1 MKNIRVILI
10 SGLSGSGKTTAIKAL
25 EDIGFYC
32 VDNLPILL
40 LPKFIELFEQ
50 SGGKISKVA
59 VVEDIRG
66 EGSYPTSQ
74 QAPNRAGAGQAP
86 NRAGSGQAPNRAGS
100 GQAPNRAGSGQ
111 APNRAGSGQA
121 PNRAGSGQGGDG
133 AEEKNF
139 LKDSRRILQD
149 LKREGYPIEILF
161 LESSDPILMR
171 RFSETRRQHPLAVG
185 GSIREGLRLEREQLQ
200 GIRDMANQVID
211 TSQLNVHQLKE
222 KIQQYAQEGGSSSQM
237 TVALLSFGYS
247 FGIPFEADLLMDV
260 RFLPNPY
267 FVEELKRLKGDHP
280 KVSEYVLQWEETKE
294 FLRHVQELIRFLLP
308 LYERERKTHLTIA
321 VGCTGGRH
329 RSIVIVNQLAEMLRD
344 ELAKRG
350 VFLSVKHRDA
360 EKG

>member
-66 EGSYPTSQ
+66 EASYPSS
-74 QAPNRAGAGQAP
+74 REFVE
-86 NRAGSGQAPNRAGS
+86 
-100 GQAPNRAGSGQ
+100 
-111 APNRAGSGQA
+111 
-121 PNRAGSGQGGDG
+121 
-133 AEEKNF
+133 AEGEKDF
-139 LKDSRRILQD
+139 LKDSREIIQH
-149 LKREGYPIEILF
+149 LKREGFLIEILF
-161 LESSDPILMR
+161 LESSDPVLMR

-185 GSIREGLRLEREQLQ
+185 GSIREGLHLERERLQ

-222 KIQQYAQEGGSSSQM
+222 KIQQYAQEERSSSHM

-280 KVSEYVLQWEETKE
+280 KIAEYVLQWEETKA
-294 FLRHVQELIRFLLP
+294 FLKHVQEFIRFLLP

-329 RSIVIVNQLAEMLRD
+329 RSIVIVNQLAESLRD

-350 VFLSVKHRDA
+350 IFLSVKHRDA

>member
-40 LPKFIELFEQ
+40 LPKFIELCEQ

-66 EGSYPTSQ
+66 EASYPESIQTPGPASDGIG
-74 QAPNRAGAGQAP
+74 PGQAT
-86 NRAGSGQAPNRAGS
+86 
-100 GQAPNRAGSGQ
+100 
-111 APNRAGSGQA
+111 
-121 PNRAGSGQGGDG
+121 D
-133 AEEKNF
+133 AEEEKDF
-139 LKDSRRILQD
+139 LKDSRRIIQSLR
-149 LKREGYPIEILF
+149 REGYPIEILF
-161 LESSDPILMR
+161 LESSNPILMR

-185 GSIREGLRLEREQLQ
+185 GSIREGLGLERERLQ
-200 GIRDMANQVID
+200 AIRDMANQVID

-222 KIQQYAQEGGSSSQM
+222 KIQQYAQEGSSTGQM
-237 TVALLSFGYS
+237 TVTLLSFGHS
-247 FGIPFEADLLMDV
+247 FGVPFEADLLMDV

-280 KVSEYVLQWEETKE
+280 KVAEYVLQWEETKE
-294 FLRHVQELIRFLLP
+294 FLRHIQGLIRFLLP
-308 LYERERKTHLTIA
+308 LYERERRTHVTIA
-321 VGCTGGRH
+321 IGCTGGRH
-329 RSIVIVNQLAEMLRD
+329 RSVVIVNQLAEMLRD
-344 ELAKRG
+344 EVTKRG
-350 VFLSVKHRDA
+350 VFLSVQHRDA

>member
-1 MKNIRVILI
+1 VKNIRVILI

-40 LPKFIELFEQ
+40 LPKFIELCGQ

-66 EGSYPTSQ
+66 EASYPDSIQ
-74 QAPNRAGAGQAP
+74 IPNPATGGT
-86 NRAGSGQAPNRAGS
+86 GSGQAPDDVGS
-100 GQAPNRAGSGQ
+100 GQTR
-111 APNRAGSGQA
+111 
-121 PNRAGSGQGGDG
+121 G
-133 AEEKNF
+133 AEEEKDF
-139 LKDSRRILQD
+139 LKDSRRIIQN

-161 LESSDPILMR
+161 LESSNPVLMR

-185 GSIREGLRLEREQLQ
+185 GSIREGLRLERERLQ
-200 GIRDMANQVID
+200 AIRDMAHQVID

-222 KIQQYAQEGGSSSQM
+222 KIQRYAQEGRPAGQM
-237 TVALLSFGYS
+237 TVTLLSFGYS
-247 FGIPFEADLLMDV
+247 FGIPFEADLVMDV

-280 KVSEYVLQWEETKE
+280 KVAEYVLQCEETKA
-294 FLRHVQELIRFLLP
+294 FLQHIQELIRFLLP

-329 RSIVIVNQLAEMLRD
+329 RSIVIVNQLAEMLRK
-344 ELAKRG
+344 EVTKRG
-350 VFLSVKHRDA
+350 VFLSVQHRDA

>member
-40 LPKFIELFEQ
+40 LPKFIELCVQ

-66 EGSYPTSQ
+66 EASYPLPQ
-74 QAPNRAGAGQAP
+74 QILNRDGSGPAPNRD
-86 NRAGSGQAPNRAGS
+86 GSG
-100 GQAPNRAGSGQ
+100 
-111 APNRAGSGQA
+111 
-121 PNRAGSGQGGDG
+121 
-133 AEEKNF
+133 EINF
-139 LKDSRRILQD
+139 LEDSRRIIQD
-149 LKREGYPIEILF
+149 LKKEGYLVEILF
-161 LESSDPILMR
+161 LESSDATLMR

-185 GSIREGLRLEREQLQ
+185 GSIREGLRLERERLQ
-200 GIRDMANQVID
+200 AIRDMANQVID
-211 TSQLNVHQLKE
+211 TSQLNVHQLKGRV
-222 KIQQYAQEGGSSSQM
+222 QQYAQEERSPSQM
-237 TVALLSFGYS
+237 TIVLLSFGYS
-247 FGIPFEADLLMDV
+247 FGIPFETDLLMDA

-267 FVEELKRLKGDHP
+267 FVEELKRLRGDHP

-294 FLRHVQELIRFLLP
+294 FLRRLQDLIRFLLP
-308 LYERERKTHLTIA
+308 LYEKEMKTHLTIA

-329 RSIVIVNQLAEMLRD
+329 RSVVIVNRLAEMLRG
-344 ELAKRG
+344 ELAERG
-350 VFLSVKHRDA
+350 VFLSVQHRDA

>member
-1 MKNIRVILI
+1 VKNIRVILI

-40 LPKFIELFEQ
+40 LPKFIELCEQ

-66 EGSYPTSQ
+66 EASYPGSPQ
-74 QAPNRAGAGQAP
+74 IPDPAGGGT
-86 NRAGSGQAPNRAGS
+86 GSGQASGS
-100 GQAPNRAGSGQ
+100 EQARIAT
-111 APNRAGSGQA
+111 
-121 PNRAGSGQGGDG
+121 
-133 AEEKNF
+133 EEKDF
-139 LKDSRRILQD
+139 LKDSRRIIQD
-149 LKREGYPIEILF
+149 LKKEGYPIEILF
-161 LESSDPILMR
+161 LESSNPILIR

-185 GSIREGLRLEREQLQ
+185 GSIREGLRLERERLQ
-200 GIRDMANQVID
+200 SIRDMALQVID

-222 KIQQYAQEGGSSSQM
+222 KIQQYAQEGNPLGQM
-237 TVALLSFGYS
+237 TVTLLSFGYS

-267 FVEELKRLKGDHP
+267 FVEELKRLTGDHP
-280 KVSEYVLQWEETKE
+280 KVAEYVLQWEETKE
-294 FLRHVQELIRFLLP
+294 FLRHIQELIRFLLP
-308 LYERERKTHLTIA
+308 LYERERRTHLTIA

-329 RSIVIVNQLAEMLRD
+329 RSIVIVNHLAEMLRD
-344 ELAKRG
+344 EVIKRG
-350 VFLSVKHRDA
+350 VFLSVQHRDA

>member
-1 MKNIRVILI
+1 VKNIRVILI

-40 LPKFIELFEQ
+40 LPKFIELCEQ

-66 EGSYPTSQ
+66 EASYPDPAQ
-74 QAPNRAGAGQAP
+74 IPNPASGGT
-86 NRAGSGQAPNRAGS
+86 GSGQAR
-100 GQAPNRAGSGQ
+100 
-111 APNRAGSGQA
+111 
-121 PNRAGSGQGGDG
+121 G
-133 AEEKNF
+133 AEGEKDF
-139 LKDSRRILQD
+139 LKDSRRIIQD

-161 LESSDPILMR
+161 LESSNPILMR

-185 GSIREGLRLEREQLQ
+185 GSIREGLRLERERLQ
-200 GIRDMANQVID
+200 AIRDMAHQVID

-222 KIQQYAQEGGSSSQM
+222 KIQQYAQEGRSSSQM
-237 TVALLSFGYS
+237 TVTLLSFGYS

-267 FVEELKRLKGDHP
+267 FVEELKRLTGDHP
-280 KVSEYVLQWEETKE
+280 KVAEYVLQWEETKE
-294 FLRHVQELIRFLLP
+294 FLRRIQELIRFLLP

-344 ELAKRG
+344 EVTKRG
-350 VFLSVKHRDA
+350 VFLSIQHRDA

>member
-40 LPKFIELFEQ
+40 LPKFLELCEQ

-66 EGSYPTSQ
+66 TASYPVWEET
-74 QAPNRAGAGQAP
+74 GAA
-86 NRAGSGQAPNRAGS
+86 
-100 GQAPNRAGSGQ
+100 
-111 APNRAGSGQA
+111 
-121 PNRAGSGQGGDG
+121 QGGKD
-133 AEEKNF
+133 F
-139 LKDSRRILQD
+139 LEDSRRIIQNLQ
-149 LKREGYPIEILF
+149 KEGYSIEILF

-185 GSIREGLRLEREQLQ
+185 GSIGEGIRLEREWLQ

-211 TSQLNVHQLKE
+211 TSHFNVHQLKE
-222 KIQQYAQEGGSSSQM
+222 RIQKYAQEESSSGQM
-237 TVALLSFGYS
+237 TVTLLSFGYS
-247 FGIPFEADLLMDV
+247 FGVPFEVDLLLDV

-267 FVEELKRLKGDHP
+267 FVEELKRLKGEDP
-280 KVSEYVLQWEETKE
+280 KVAEYILQWEETRE
-294 FLRHVQELIRFLLP
+294 FLQRVQEFIRFLLP
-308 LYERERKTHLTIA
+308 LYIRERKTHLTIA

-329 RSIVIVNQLAEMLRD
+329 RSIVIVNRLAEILRD
-344 ELAKRG
+344 EVMKRG
-350 VFLSVKHRDA
+350 LFLSVRHRDA

>member
-40 LPKFIELFEQ
+40 LPKFIELCEQ

-66 EGSYPTSQ
+66 EASYPNPQET
-74 QAPNRAGAGQAP
+74 GETEG
-86 NRAGSGQAPNRAGS
+86 
-100 GQAPNRAGSGQ
+100 
-111 APNRAGSGQA
+111 
-121 PNRAGSGQGGDG
+121 
-133 AEEKNF
+133 EKDF
-139 LKDSRRILQD
+139 LEDSRKILQN
-149 LKREGYPIEILF
+149 LRREGYPIEILF
-161 LESSDPILMR
+161 LESSDPVLMR

-185 GSIREGLRLEREQLQ
+185 GLIREGLRLERKRLQ

-222 KIQQYAQEGGSSSQM
+222 KIQKYAQEGRSLSQM
-237 TVALLSFGYS
+237 TVLLLSFGYS
-247 FGIPFEADLLMDV
+247 FGIPFETDLLMDV

-280 KVSEYVLQWEETKE
+280 KVSEYVLQWDEAKE
-294 FLRHVQELIRFLLP
+294 FLRYVQEFIRFLLP

-321 VGCTGGRH
+321 IGCTGGRH
-329 RSIVIVNQLAEMLRD
+329 RSIVIVNRLAEMLRD

-350 VFLSVKHRDA
+350 VFLSVQHRDA

>member
-1 MKNIRVILI
+1 VKNIRVILI

-40 LPKFIELFEQ
+40 LPKFIELCEQ

-66 EGSYPTSQ
+66 TESYPADL
-74 QAPNRAGAGQAP
+74 QAPNGSDTGAA
-86 NRAGSGQAPNRAGS
+86 RE
-100 GQAPNRAGSGQ
+100 
-111 APNRAGSGQA
+111 
-121 PNRAGSGQGGDG
+121 GGKD
-133 AEEKNF
+133 F
-139 LKDSRRILQD
+139 LEDSRRVIQD
-149 LKREGYPIEILF
+149 LQKEGYPIEILF

-185 GSIREGLRLEREQLQ
+185 GSIREGIRWERERLQ

-211 TSQLNVHQLKE
+211 TSPFNVHQLKD
-222 KIQQYAQEGGSSSQM
+222 KIQRYAQEGRSSGQM
-237 TVALLSFGYS
+237 TVTLLSFGYS
-247 FGIPFEADLLMDV
+247 FGIPYEADLLMDV

-267 FVEELKRLKGDHP
+267 FVEELKRLKGNDAQ
-280 KVSEYVLQWEETKE
+280 VATYVLQWEETRE
-294 FLRHVQELIRFLLP
+294 FLRRVQEFIRFLLP
-308 LYERERKTHLTIA
+308 LYIRERKTHLTIA

-329 RSIVIVNQLAEMLRD
+329 RSIVIVNRLADMLRE
-344 ELAKRG
+344 ELTERG
-350 VFLSVKHRDA
+350 VFLSVRHRDA

>member
-1 MKNIRVILI
+1 VKNIRVILI

-40 LPKFIELFEQ
+40 LPKFIELCEH

-66 EGSYPTSQ
+66 EASYPESIQ
-74 QAPNRAGAGQAP
+74 IPNPATGWTGFGQAP
-86 NRAGSGQAPNRAGS
+86 DSGSGGAGSGQAR
-100 GQAPNRAGSGQ
+100 
-111 APNRAGSGQA
+111 
-121 PNRAGSGQGGDG
+121 G
-133 AEEKNF
+133 AEEEKDF
-139 LKDSRRILQD
+139 LKDSRRIIQNLR
-149 LKREGYPIEILF
+149 KEGYLIEILF
-161 LESSDPILMR
+161 LESSNPILMR

-185 GSIREGLRLEREQLQ
+185 GSIREGLRLERERLQ
-200 GIRDMANQVID
+200 AIRDMANQVID

-222 KIQQYAQEGGSSSQM
+222 KIQQYAQEGRSAGQM
-237 TVALLSFGYS
+237 TVTLLSFGYS
-247 FGIPFEADLLMDV
+247 FGVPFEADLLMDV

-267 FVEELKRLKGDHP
+267 FVEELKRLQGDHP
-280 KVSEYVLQWEETKE
+280 KVAEYVLQWEETKE
-294 FLRHVQELIRFLLP
+294 FLRHIQELIRFLLP

-344 ELAKRG
+344 DVTKRG
-350 VFLSVKHRDA
+350 VFLSVQHRDA